1 MQVGGVY
8 RPNFLKLSS
17 GYKKNFKLNG
27 EEARHFL
34 QLDPYCGPS
43 ASNFGRADFDGDGQE
58 DEIGWYVMGDDKLV
72 QLGARF
78 PVDTRNERYQ
88 RIGEKSKRFLTEKLF
103 LLDQALDLVKKE
115 NIFSPWEDHELKL
128 ENDAVQIYHC
138 EKSAFILYWDS
149 AAGKFEKYWTG
160 D

>member
-72 QLGARF
+72 QLSRGYKKREVSKDRRKVETF
-78 PVDTRNERYQ
+78 FNGKTLFVGPGIRLGEER
-88 RIGEKSKRFLTEKLF
+88 
-103 LLDQALDLVKKE
+103 
-115 NIFSPWEDHELKL
+115 
-128 ENDAVQIYHC
+128 
-138 EKSAFILYWDS
+138 
-149 AAGKFEKYWTG
+149 KYFQPMG
-160 D
+160 RP